1 MAQSKTKHLNFFE
14 FAIVPKTERKTLM
27 HNLPE
32 KLYVWVEKRMR
43 IPCVFIYTTF
53 DKGYA
58 LAKLQKNHLIIY
70 QNTLGF
76 FYNQPKFTYQ
86 SILVMSDFLKIN
98 ILKYLWYIKH
108 LTNWY
113 YTLIQSVSQLW

>member
-1 MAQSKTKHLNFFE
+1 M
-14 FAIVPKTERKTLM
+14 
-27 HNLPE
+27 
-32 KLYVWVEKRMR
+32 
-43 IPCVFIYTTF
+43 TF